1 MKITLVGKKK
11 PCDCLD
17 WEFGGD
23 GVQIFANVVCVLA
36 EFAWPPKF
44 SESCITQSCPLLSS
58 HPMQCQIFCL
68 SRLTY
73 DAMLLVFV
81 YGWSS

>member
-1 MKITLVGKKK
+1 MELANENHFSGKKK

-17 WEFGGD
+17 WEFGG

-44 SESCITQSCPLLSS
+44 SESCIS
-58 HPMQCQIFCL
+58 
-68 SRLTY
+68 
-73 DAMLLVFV
+73 A
-81 YGWSS
+81 